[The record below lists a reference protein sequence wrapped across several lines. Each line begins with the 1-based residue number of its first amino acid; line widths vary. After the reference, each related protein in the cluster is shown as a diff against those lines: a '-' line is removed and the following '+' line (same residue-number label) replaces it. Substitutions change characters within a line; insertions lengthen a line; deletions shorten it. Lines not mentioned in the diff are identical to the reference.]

1 MVKDLGMSDR
11 VGLRTFEDGS
21 NQLIGTGDALGQSTK
36 EAIDIEI
43 KKLLQDSYERAKNIL
58 KAHAREHKAL
68 ADALM
73 KYETLDA
80 DDIKAILDGRPVT
93 KDL

>member
-1 MVKDLGMSDR
+1 MGFCYFLFVAYHITHYWYYNFTD
-11 VGLRTFEDGS
+11 F
-21 NQLIGTGDALGQSTK
+21 
-36 EAIDIEI
+36 
-43 KKLLQDSYERAKNIL
+43 LQESYERAKTIL
-58 KAHAREHKAL
+58 KNRAREHKAL

-93 KDL
+93 KDMSWKLCIV